1 MSPSSNT
8 LLLMSYNSELVR
20 LYRALFHTSAFL
32 KEVLA
37 FQMQDILFL
46 ESNSTIS
53 LACKISVCF
62 FFSLWSSS
70 HMQISLHCMAL
81 WWPTTDPTSTNNT
94 FKEQLKEPPPTPPPP
109 WLLTTSET
117 LFPQCVHVLWTRFTA
132 AFTDELQFL
141 TVSEATVVRI
151 ALKVN
156 SLTVLQEK

>member
-62 FFSLWSSS
+62 FFHCEVAVTCRS
-70 HMQISLHCMAL
+70 HCTVWHCDGPQLTLHL
-81 WWPTTDPTSTNNT
+81 QTTLLKNN
-94 FKEQLKEPPPTPPPP
+94 LRNPPPT
-109 WLLTTSET
+109 LTPDHIRDT
-117 LFPQCVHVLWTRFTA
+117 LPSMCTCPM
-132 AFTDELQFL
+132 
-141 TVSEATVVRI
+141 
-151 ALKVN
+151 N
-156 SLTVLQEK
+156 SLYCCLYWWTSISHCEWSNCCTHCSQS

>member
-53 LACKISVCF
+53 LACKISVCV

-94 FKEQLKEPPPTPPPP
+94 FKEQLKETPPPP
-109 WLLTTSET
+109 PHSWPHQRHSSLNVYMSYELALLLPLLMNFNFS
-117 LFPQCVHVLWTRFTA
+117 LWVKQ
-132 AFTDELQFL
+132 LL
-141 TVSEATVVRI
+141 Y
-151 ALKVN
+151 ALLSKLIV
-156 SLTVLQEK
+156 